1 MVQPASDS
9 TSSLGHCSRCNR
21 LKSTACRWQLNC
33 FPLSVQHRIL
43 VSILLATSAWAQSSP
58 LTLARALE
66 LAQANNPQLAVASA
80 IADGARAA
88 ITTAK
93 ARPNPEINYLAGRQS
108 ITQISASPGAL
119 QHWGVSQLLELPAV
133 RQSRLA
139 VAEAGRQTT
148 DFLLSETRL
157 ALRGAVKQAF
167 YQALRRRQEITLA
180 EDNRRIVE
188 DFERRI
194 RIQVEV
200 GEAARLELIRAETE
214 VNTASAQLRSAQLR
228 YTTAIAQLRALL
240 GVRADEDLNLQGAL
254 DPALNLPPFTELR
267 ASAISSHPSLGRLRA
282 DVRRARA
289 ALRNEEILRKP
300 QPTLLGEYERQPDI
314 NYFRLGISIPLPL
327 LNKRQGPIAEAAAG
341 IAQATAST
349 SSLELQ
355 IASQLERAYGEYQVA
370 GQQVHAYEDGSLKEA
385 EAALSAAQ
393 TAYRLGERGIL
404 EVLDAQR
411 VLRSVRYDYLN
422 AQFDRQSA
430 RVELEQLRGSDF

>member
-9 TSSLGHCSRCNR
+9 MSHLGQYSRCGR

-33 FPLSVQHRIL
+33 FLLSVQHRSL

-66 LAQANNPQLAVASA
+66 LAQTNNPQLAVASA
-80 IADGARAA
+80 IGDGARAA

-93 ARPNPEINYLAGRQS
+93 ARPNPEMNYLAGRQS
-108 ITQISASPGAL
+108 ITQNSAIPGAL

-139 VAEAGRQTT
+139 VAEAGRQST

-254 DPALNLPPFTELR
+254 DPALDLPPFAELR
-267 ASAISSHPSLGRLRA
+267 VAAISSHPSLGRLRA
-282 DVRRARA
+282 EVLRARA
-289 ALRNEEILRKP
+289 ALRNEETLRKP
-300 QPTLLGEYERQPDI
+300 QPTLLAEYERQPDI
-314 NYFRLGISIPLPL
+314 NYFRLGISIPIPL

-355 IASQLERAYGEYQVA
+355 LASQLERAYGEYQVA
-370 GQQVHAYEDGSLKEA
+370 GQQVHACEDGSLKEA